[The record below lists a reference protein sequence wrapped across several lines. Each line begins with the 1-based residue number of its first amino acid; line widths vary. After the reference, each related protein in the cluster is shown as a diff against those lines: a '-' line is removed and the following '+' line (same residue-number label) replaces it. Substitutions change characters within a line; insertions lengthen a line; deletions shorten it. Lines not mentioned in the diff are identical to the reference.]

1 MPLALVGRT
10 KDAVV
15 SVNDGVAWQE
25 GVVAFLRTVTDDSS
39 RIARHIDLL
48 ERRAAGD
55 LPWATVL
62 AGATLP
68 NGRPMPPSRRYAEM
82 LVAEDRLPLYEIDTL
97 RFSLDLHNPGNEAG
111 IPHYDADRLELA
123 LVADI
128 GYFSATTPGTTFDLS
143 VPADELIRRRAAN
156 GTLLGD
162 LVARLVEATGAG
174 FAYADISATGWRVS
188 AASSPE
194 RVVHA
199 APTDVRPWDFLWSI
213 TAWGPERLDEALAAR
228 IERLEITEK
237 MRSAMDASER
247 PHYRLVRRRLACGAL
262 FLQYRFLFGTEL
274 RSTRAACDT
283 PLARQAGLRST
294 ALLFRA

>member
-15 SVNDGVAWQE
+15 SIPAGVAWQD
-25 GVVAFLRTVTDDSS
+25 GVAAFLRTVTNDSS
-39 RIARHIDLL
+39 RVVQHIDLL
-48 ERRAAGD
+48 ERRAAGE

-62 AGATLP
+62 TGSTLP

-82 LVAEDRLPLYEIDTL
+82 LVVEDRLPLYEIDTL
-97 RFSLDLHNPGNEAG
+97 RFSVDLHNPRNEAG
-111 IPHYDADRLELA
+111 IPQYDADRVELA

-143 VPADELIRRRAAN
+143 APAEELIRRRAAN
-156 GTLLGD
+156 GEALGD

-174 FAYADISATGWRVS
+174 FAYADISATGWVVS

-213 TAWGPERLDEALAAR
+213 TAWGPERLDETLAAR
-228 IERLEITEK
+228 IDRLELTDE

-247 PHYRLVRRRLACGAL
+247 PHYRLVRRRLASGAL

-283 PLARQAGLRST
+283 PLARQVGLRST